1 MPNHTFRRFLSLLFT
16 CYFLFSCLL
25 LSSFAEEPGG
35 TGTEPAEEVTMP
47 VTEPTEETT
56 EPVTEPT
63 KETTEPVTE
72 PTEETTEP
80 ATEPTEA
87 VTEPV
92 TEPSEPATQPT
103 VDSGDSATE
112 PTIPNILPISETP
125 ELAGPNL
132 YFGQLHAH
140 IDTDA
145 LQNLFLNASRKE
157 NMDFCAVAPYS
168 DSFDTSSGRLSDCTA
183 DSVWTSGKTAAAAAT
198 TSDFTGIFGFEMN
211 WPEQMQI
218 GHISVF
224 NTPGF
229 RSWKP
234 DAYGNPTKLLQA
246 FYEELAAVPDAIVQW
261 NHPGNQYGTFFSFNY
276 FTPAADTVISLLEV
290 ANSQAT
296 TAAGYLDG
304 YQH

>member
-35 TGTEPAEEVTMP
+35 TDTEPTEEVTMP

-63 KETTEPVTE
+63 EETTEPATE

-80 ATEPTEA
+80 VTEPTEA

-92 TEPSEPATQPT
+92 TEPSEPETQPT
-103 VDSGDSATE
+103 EESGDSATE

-125 ELAGPNL
+125 ELTGPNL

-140 IDTDA
+140 LDTDT

-157 NMDFCAVAPYS
+157 NMDFCAVAPKRAVE
-168 DSFDTSSGRLSDCTA
+168 DLSCEVEDGEKEQP
-183 DSVWTSGKTAAAAAT
+183 VNAAAEGGGGK
-198 TSDFTGIFGFEMN
+198 FPFFHIF
-211 WPEQMQI
+211 
-218 GHISVF
+218 
-224 NTPGF
+224 
-229 RSWKP
+229 
-234 DAYGNPTKLLQA
+234 LL
-246 FYEELAAVPDAIVQW
+246 YVQSREF
-261 NHPGNQYGTFFSFNY
+261 PL
-276 FTPAADTVISLLEV
+276 TVTYAL
-290 ANSQAT
+290 
-296 TAAGYLDG
+296 
-304 YQH
+304 